1 MIRRNI
7 RHFLV
12 LFATFV
18 FGLLCVSTYQQERL
32 CQKPLQSVPIVETG
46 FDVSAR
52 APDAASHRQPPI
64 EQKTYC
70 SDLRIM
76 PIWKTLLA
84 DKASREVLEY
94 STDVTDCK
102 DILEIKYVDL
112 NGDRKNE
119 VLVRAVSIPSCGAVG
134 NCDFWI
140 LEKRNGRYRIILHDN
155 DYWDITEMGKQV
167 LRKRT
172 NGYRDVLL
180 KGHFSAAETSFV
192 TYRYNGKRYVQSR
205 CRYQVPDHS
214 RSDANQTRWHFIS
227 CSKFARR
234 LDN

>member
-1 MIRRNI
+1 MIRRYI

-12 LFATFV
+12 FFATFG
-18 FGLLCVSTYQQERL
+18 FGLLCVSNDQPKRV
-32 CQKPLQSVPIVETG
+32 CHRPLQIEPIVETG
-46 FDVSAR
+46 YDFSAR
-52 APDAASHRQPPI
+52 VPDDASNRHAPI
-64 EQKTYC
+64 ERKTYC
-70 SDLRIM
+70 TDRRIM
-76 PIWKTLLA
+76 PIWNTLLG

-102 DILEIKYVDL
+102 DILEIKYFDL
-112 NGDRKNE
+112 NGDRKYE

-140 LEKRNGRYRIILHDN
+140 LEKRNGRFRIILHDN

-167 LRKRT
+167 LRERT
-172 NGYRDVLL
+172 NEYRDILL

-192 TYRYNGKRYVQSR
+192 TYRYNGKRYVQAR

-214 RSDANQTRWHFIS
+214 RSDANQTKWHFIP
-227 CSKFARR
+227 CIEFARR